1 VARGHHHGCPTLSL
15 AALFVMS
22 LSSAASA
29 AVVFRAG
36 PVRVAVG
43 SRYVA
48 PATAVRARRAYIRHE
63 VRENRADAWN
73 DLIDAVQQ

>member
-1 VARGHHHGCPTLSL
+1 MRALTLSL

-22 LSSAASA
+22 LGSAASA

-43 SRYVA
+43 RRYVA
-48 PATAVRARRAYIRHE
+48 PAPAVRARRAYIRHE
-63 VRENRADAWN
+63 IHENRVDAWN
-73 DLIDAVQQ
+73 NLIEAVQQ